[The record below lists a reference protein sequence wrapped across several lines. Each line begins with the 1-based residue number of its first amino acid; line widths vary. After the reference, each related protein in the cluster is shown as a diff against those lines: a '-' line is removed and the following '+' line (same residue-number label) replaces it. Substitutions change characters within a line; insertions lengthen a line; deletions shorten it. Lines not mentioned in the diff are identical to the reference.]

1 MDAPERTPRKLW
13 GFRSGEPWKSVCVI
27 GFFCALYLAFVLTL
41 MPPIIA
47 GAHDQLVYKAVRACL
62 FAAAVL
68 PVLFLSDFTW
78 CARLPFFSSPR
89 TSQRVLGTAVLAALL
104 VCLGANLMYLHTPE
118 YRTELTRH
126 VTSAFG
132 IAQEETPASVLTTNE
147 ESAAQEEAPQ
157 SGTSDGT
164 KNVWTDRHEG
174 CGTD

>member
-1 MDAPERTPRKLW
+1 MAAPGRTPRKLW
-13 GFRSGEPWKSVCVI
+13 GFRSGKPWKSVCVI
-27 GFFCALYLAFVLTL
+27 GFFCALYLVFVLTL

-47 GAHDQLVYKAVRACL
+47 GTHDQLVYKAVRACL

-68 PVLFLSDFTW
+68 PVLFLSDFAW

-89 TSQRVLGTAVLAALL
+89 ASQRVLGTAVLAALL

-126 VTSAFG
+126 VTSALG
-132 IAQEETPASVLTTNE
+132 IPQEETPASLPSTE
-147 ESAAQEEAPQ
+147 ESATQEEAPQ
-157 SGTSDGT
+157 SETSEGT